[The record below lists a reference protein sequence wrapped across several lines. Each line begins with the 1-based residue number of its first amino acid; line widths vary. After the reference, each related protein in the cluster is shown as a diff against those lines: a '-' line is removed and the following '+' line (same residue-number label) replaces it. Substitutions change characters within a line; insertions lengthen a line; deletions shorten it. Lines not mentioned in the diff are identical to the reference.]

1 MTQAFV
7 PLAAP
12 PPAVGNVT
20 EGRLAAV
27 PPVSPALRRVDT
39 VLDQLVVAEAA
50 VAELVRSLQPVL
62 PQDFPSHPETPAEPV
77 FDGARSP
84 LSMGLAD
91 LSARGGALVGHLRA
105 LCDAVDL

>member
-1 MTQAFV
+1 MTHAFV
-7 PLAAP
+7 PLSAP
-12 PPAVGNVT
+12 PPVVGSLAD
-20 EGRLAAV
+20 RPLAAV
-27 PPVSPALRRVDT
+27 PPVSPALRQVDT

-62 PQDFPSHPETPAEPV
+62 PQDFPARPETPAEPV

-91 LSARGGALVGHLRA
+91 LSARGGALVTHLRA